1 MDVTRGELVEK
12 ELDAMIER
20 RSRQK
25 DPDEEHELWRSSVTA
40 YNARR
45 SEELRA
51 AWCESTTRGRSR
63 ATGPFSGGPNSPPRG
78 RSGEADAVSARRR
91 LKVLEARTLPSP
103 GAPEAEPS
111 DARRRMVEHLDRLAA
126 LRRGELGPVEAAEVE
141 ARNAAIEARLGQVRG
156 EGGR

>member
-1 MDVTRGELVEK
+1 
-12 ELDAMIER
+12 
-20 RSRQK
+20 
-25 DPDEEHELWRSSVTA
+25 
-40 YNARR
+40 
-45 SEELRA
+45 
-51 AWCESTTRGRSR
+51 
-63 ATGPFSGGPNSPPRG
+63 
-78 RSGEADAVSARRR
+78 VSARRR